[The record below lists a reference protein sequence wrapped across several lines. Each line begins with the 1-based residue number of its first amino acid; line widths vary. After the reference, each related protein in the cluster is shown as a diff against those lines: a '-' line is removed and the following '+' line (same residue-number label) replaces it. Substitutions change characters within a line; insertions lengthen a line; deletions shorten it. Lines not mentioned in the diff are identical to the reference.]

1 MCVYENS
8 PEFWPEGL
16 DCDPEKIIFTGIDP
30 DASAS
35 LIISI
40 NWDGSSAT
48 KNNIKVDD
56 PNLYRDTFIINQE
69 LRSENVTATLGVSP
83 TKFIDKETVD
93 LLTLEIVV
101 TDQVMAI
108 NNNINLKGLYAY
120 FKGTLHPKRAMPN
133 LQRDPV

>member
-16 DCDPEKIIFTGIDP
+16 DCNPEKIIFTGVDP

-56 PNLYRDTFIINQE
+56 PNLYKDTFIINQE
-69 LRSENVTATLGVSP
+69 SRSETVTATLGVSP
-83 TKFIDKETVD
+83 DKFIDKEEVD
-93 LLTLEIVV
+93 MLTLEILV
-101 TDQVMAI
+101 TDKVRAI
-108 NNNINLKGLYAY
+108 NNNITFIS
-120 FKGTLHPKRAMPN
+120 FKI
-133 LQRDPV
+133 

>member
-8 PEFWPEGL
+8 REFWPEGL
-16 DCDPEKIIFTGIDP
+16 DCDPEKIKFTGIDP

-35 LIISI
+35 LNISI

-56 PNLYRDTFIINQE
+56 PNLYRDTFIIKQD
-69 LRSENVTATLGVSP
+69 LRSETVKATLGVSP

-101 TDQVMAI
+101 TDQVRAI
-108 NNNINLKGLYAY
+108 NNNINLKGL
-120 FKGTLHPKRAMPN
+120 
-133 LQRDPV
+133 